1 MIRRGDSPP
10 EILGYRFIGQHIH
23 AIAKDIVDRLTAR
36 KSRVPRSERGTRPY
50 RSRLCRL
57 ATIIKISIKCVIHSF
72 LVIIGIEIAYDKS
85 GIVARYLLH
94 LAHIQARSLGPGK
107 FSLMVEMSRKI
118 EKDFARFLIL
128 QFHPYGNS
136 PHGRIERQ
144 PRSSRVLGQEELS
157 LVEQSELVGLIHDGG
172 VRPRPIIYGR
182 TGSPRMSG
190 VSVTQQLLNIGQHID
205 AVLLQPYHIVV
216 VIDYV
221 FHHIGLTHIPS
232 LFAGIGIIFSPY
244 IIRTHFVHGRSHE
257 HRGKT
262 AAYQQS

>member
-1 MIRRGDSPP
+1 MVRGGDSPA
-10 EILGYRFIGQHIH
+10 EVLGNRFIRQHIH

-36 KSRVPRSERGTRPY
+36 KSRVPRSKRGTRPY

-157 LVEQSELVGLIHDGG
+157 LVEQSELVGFIDNGRVCARAV
-172 VRPRPIIYGR
+172 VRGR
-182 TGSPRMSG
+182 ACTPRMVG
-190 VSVTQQLLNIGQHID
+190 IGIAQQFFEIGQHVGT
-205 AVLLQPYHIVV
+205 VLLETYHIEIVV
-216 VIDYV
+216 YDILDHVYIAHVPRLVARIAIV
-221 FHHIGLTHIPS
+221 FAS
-232 LFAGIGIIFSPY
+232 Y
-244 IIRTHFVHGRSHE
+244 IVRAHSINGRSH
-257 HRGKT
+257 GKT